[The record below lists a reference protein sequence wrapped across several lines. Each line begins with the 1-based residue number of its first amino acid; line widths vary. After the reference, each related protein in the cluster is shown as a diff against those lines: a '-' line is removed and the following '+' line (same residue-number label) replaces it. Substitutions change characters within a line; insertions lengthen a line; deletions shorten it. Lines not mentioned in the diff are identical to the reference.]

1 MAASSTAVTWN
12 NQWWT
17 EVVHKKEALEPMVNT
32 KEGVRYK
39 TDAEMEVKQLR
50 RGLLNIKNALVGLVN
65 DLEGQNISSEA
76 EEILL
81 RKICAIQHH
90 IETLT

>member
-1 MAASSTAVTWN
+1 
-12 NQWWT
+12 
-17 EVVHKKEALEPMVNT
+17 MVNT

-39 TDAEMEVKQLR
+39 TDAEVEVKQLR
-50 RGLLNIKNALVGLVN
+50 RGLLNIKNSLVGLVN

-76 EEILL
+76 EDILL
-81 RKICAIQHH
+81 RKICAIQHY

>member
-1 MAASSTAVTWN
+1 
-12 NQWWT
+12 
-17 EVVHKKEALEPMVNT
+17 MVNT

-39 TDAEMEVKQLR
+39 TGAEVEVKQLR
-50 RGLLNIKNALVGLVN
+50 RGLLNIKNSLVGLVN

-76 EEILL
+76 EDILL
-81 RKICAIQHH
+81 RKICAIQHY